1 MIQIDLSQQHI
12 LVTGASDGIGREIA
26 LFLMEM
32 GAKVAIHYHKNRAS
46 AEEMVGMYPETD
58 SQIFKADFADP
69 SAPVELWNTIIKEFK
84 RIDAIV
90 LNAGVFI
97 KQPSDGALQ
106 NWFGIW
112 KKTMSINLDA
122 AGLLTKMGIDHFKSN
137 KGGRFIYI
145 ASRAVFRGETE
156 EYLAYA
162 ASKGGMVS
170 LGRSV
175 ARSFG
180 KSNIKAFILAPGFTK
195 TKMAEQFIEDHGE
208 KRLLDELALA
218 ELTTPKDI
226 APLVGFMCSGMM
238 DHATGATIDVNAGS
252 HIR

>member
-1 MIQIDLSQQHI
+1 MIQIDLREQHI

-26 LFLMEM
+26 LFLMKM
-32 GAKVAIHYHKNRAS
+32 GAKVAIHYHKNKSA
-46 AEEMVGMYPETD
+46 AEEMLRMFPETN
-58 SQIFKADFADP
+58 SQIFKADFSDP
-69 SAPVELWNTIIKEFK
+69 SQVVKLWNEISMEFN
-84 RIDAIV
+84 RIDTIV

-97 KQPSDGALQ
+97 KQPATGT
-106 NWFGIW
+106 NKEWFDIW

-122 AGLLTKMGIDHFKSN
+122 AGLLTKMGIDHFGSHQ
-137 KGGRFIYI
+137 GGRFIYI

-180 KSNIKAFILAPGFTK
+180 KRNIKAFILAPGFTK

-208 KRLLDELALA
+208 KRLIDELALP